1 MMTTDA
7 ELISEALA
15 GSSHAFDELLSRH
28 QNMVFALC
36 MRTLRHRE
44 HALDAMQD
52 TFVTVFRKL
61 DKFSGDSAFSTWLYR
76 VTINTCYDQLRK
88 TKRRKT
94 EPLPEHHDPADP
106 STQGE
111 FDAAEVRPD
120 IANALSRIP
129 EDFRNAVLLADLQG
143 LPLSDVAEIV
153 GVPVGTIKSRVF
165 RGRRLLADILRN
177 LNEPSERQRNE

>member
-7 ELISEALA
+7 ELISKALS
-15 GSSHAFDELLSRH
+15 GSSPAFDELLSRH
-28 QNMVFALC
+28 QDMVFALC

-61 DKFSGDSAFSTWLYR
+61 DKFSGESAFSTWLYR

-88 TKRRKT
+88 RKRHQT
-94 EPLPEHHDPADP
+94 EALPEHHDPADP
-106 STQGE
+106 TSQSE
-111 FDAAEVRPD
+111 FDAVEVRPD
-120 IANALSRIP
+120 IASALAQIP
-129 EDFRNAVLLADLQG
+129 EDFRNAVVLSDLQG
-143 LPLSDVAEIV
+143 LPLSEVAEII
-153 GVPVGTIKSRVF
+153 GAPVGTIKSRIF

-177 LNEPSERQRNE
+177 LNDPTERQSNE